1 MPSRDSKNED
11 EGEEFLDIDEA
22 PTEIDPYA
30 TLGID
35 KSATQAEITKAYR
48 KAALKN
54 HPDKVPESKKAAANT
69 AFQNIAF
76 AYAVLSDERRRR
88 RYDITGRTEESLVGE
103 DGEDD
108 FDWLSFYRGQ
118 YKDIVTTQAIDAFSK
133 EYRGSDEERDAI
145 LACYTKHKGSMN
157 KLYKEIMLSD
167 PAEDKDRFRAIID
180 EAIENGDVEP
190 LKAYTEET
198 EKSRNA
204 RAMLAKKRKN
214 EEAQEAEEHAS
225 ELGIGANG
233 NAGKNEGMGGLAA
246 LIQQRQKARGGNFL
260 ADLEAKYAPKGKKG
274 SKRAAKDDEPP
285 EEAFAQTEAR
295 RTGKKG
301 KKQ

>member
-1 MPSRDSKNED
+1 MPSRNSKNED

-54 HPDKVPESKKAAANT
+54 HPDKVLESKKAAANT

-118 YKDIVTTQAIDAFSK
+118 YKDIVTAQAIDAFSK

-157 KLYKEIMLSD
+157 KLYNEIMLSD
-167 PAEDKDRFRAIID
+167 PAEDEDRFRAIID

-204 RAMLAKKRKN
+204 RVTLAKKRQN
-214 EEAQEAEEHAS
+214 EEAKEAEEHATQ
-225 ELGIGANG
+225 LGIGANG
-233 NAGKNEGMGGLAA
+233 NAGKHEGMGGLAA
-246 LIQQRQKARGGNFL
+246 LIQQRQKTRGGNFL

-274 SKRAAKDDEPP
+274 SKRAAKDDEPS

>member
-1 MPSRDSKNED
+1 MPSRNSKHENE

-35 KSATQAEITKAYR
+35 KSATQAEVTKAYR

-69 AFQNIAF
+69 TFQNIAF

-167 PAEDKDRFRAIID
+167 PAEDEDRFRAIID
-180 EAIENGDVEP
+180 EAIENGDVET
-190 LKAYTEET
+190 LKGYTEET

-204 RAMLAKKRKN
+204 RVALAKKRKA
-214 EEAQEAEEHAS
+214 EEAKEAEEHAT
-225 ELGIGANG
+225 ELGIGAG
-233 NAGKNEGMGGLAA
+233 AGKDEGMGGLAA

-301 KKQ
+301 KKH